1 VGGSDDEFGGSPAK
15 FCRAERGK
23 DGTVADNRIILI
35 PTGAVGVREC
45 TVKEK
50 IVGMSVVV

>member
-15 FCRAERGK
+15 FCRVERGK